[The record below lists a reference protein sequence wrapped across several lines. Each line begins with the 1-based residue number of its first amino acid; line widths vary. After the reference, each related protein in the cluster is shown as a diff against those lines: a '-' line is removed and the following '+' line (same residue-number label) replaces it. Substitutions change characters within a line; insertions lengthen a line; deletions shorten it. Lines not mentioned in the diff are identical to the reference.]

1 MVKIQV
7 FPNDNS
13 PGLKLAIA
21 HGLVRLGLLQRFLKN
36 GFDITP
42 SHWNVLCAL
51 WESDNVTQTDLAKKA
66 GLDRPNLTRILGR
79 LEKKGFVE
87 RVSNPDDHR
96 SYIIQLTEKGRAAKA
111 PLISIVE
118 AHLDQV
124 AAGMSQKE
132 YDAGMHFLRIVI
144 NNLSH
149 VKNNH

>member
-1 MVKIQV
+1 MAKIQV

-42 SHWNVLCAL
+42 SHWNVLCTL

-87 RVSNPDDHR
+87 RKPNPDDHR
-96 SYIIQLTEKGRAAKA
+96 SYIIQLTKTGREAKA

-118 AHLDQV
+118 AHLNEV
-124 AAGMSQKE
+124 VMGMSQKE
-132 YDAGMHFLRIVI
+132 YDAGIRFLRIVI
-144 NNLSH
+144 DNLRH
-149 VKNNH
+149 VKNGG

>member
-21 HGLVRLGLLQRFLKN
+21 HGLVRLGLLQHFLKN

-66 GLDRPNLTRILGR
+66 GFDRPNVTRILGR

-87 RVSNPDDHR
+87 RLPNPKDHR
-96 SYIIQLTEKGRAAKA
+96 SYIIQLTKKGREAKA

-118 AHLDQV
+118 AHLNKV
-124 AAGMSQKE
+124 VMGMSQKE
-132 YDAGMHFLRIVI
+132 YDAGIHFLRIVI
-144 NNLSH
+144 DNLSH
-149 VKNNH
+149 LKNSD